1 MAESDWLGVMILSIN
16 DILQLDSIEIFN
28 LVKNNLDSF
37 YDEYNNITIGKEEF
51 YKIAINEIDGIK
63 NANKNSDV
71 DFVSTLLKRI
81 DLVIK
86 KEKELLADPRYK
98 TLISDVEKYPLLSQ
112 EEMMELITKSQNGDK
127 ESKEK
132 LIKHNMRLVISLAKK
147 FIGLGI
153 DFEDLIQEGT
163 IGLLR
168 AIDKFDVNKN
178 IRFSTYV
185 MYWIK
190 CYLHKA
196 IYFDSRTI
204 RIPSNKY
211 EEIYEYKRT
220 HKKLFEELN
229 REPTIEEIA
238 GKMGISYDKCLQLYY
253 LQYDIIS
260 LNKKINNDESED
272 SEFGDF
278 VESDENVENESIQGF
293 IKEDVKEAL
302 YNSGLTEKEIYV
314 LIHKYGLF
322 NNKRMNFAQIG
333 REINLSRERISK
345 IEKNALLK
353 LKNSKSS
360 RKLMYYIYENM
371 NKNKNETN
379 SIEEYYDINFNISD
393 KDNPIRDNIYEISN
407 DLRKEKKMHIS
418 KETVYQLIG
427 CTNDELN
434 TVIYL
439 LTEEESS
446 LLKKRKSNSYKL
458 IMTKEEKDEFNNVLL
473 PKLRKIIKD
482 SKDYK
487 KNSLKNGEEYTNL
500 CETIENA
507 KDNRDKELL
516 SIIEKIIDTKVFKEL
531 NKIYSIKESIAI
543 ILLNGYIYDS
553 CYSADYVSC
562 LLDIPIKRVFEIYKQ
577 SIILLKYIKY
587 DDIEKVK
594 ELSKK

>member
-1 MAESDWLGVMILSIN
+1 
-16 DILQLDSIEIFN
+16 
-28 LVKNNLDSF
+28 
-37 YDEYNNITIGKEEF
+37 
-51 YKIAINEIDGIK
+51 
-63 NANKNSDV
+63 
-71 DFVSTLLKRI
+71 
-81 DLVIK
+81 
-86 KEKELLADPRYK
+86 
-98 TLISDVEKYPLLSQ
+98 
-112 EEMMELITKSQNGDK
+112 
-127 ESKEK
+127 
-132 LIKHNMRLVISLAKK
+132 
-147 FIGLGI
+147 
-153 DFEDLIQEGT
+153 
-163 IGLLR
+163 
-168 AIDKFDVNKN
+168 
-178 IRFSTYV
+178 
-185 MYWIK
+185 
-190 CYLHKA
+190 
-196 IYFDSRTI
+196 
-204 RIPSNKY
+204 
-211 EEIYEYKRT
+211 
-220 HKKLFEELN
+220 
-229 REPTIEEIA
+229 
-238 GKMGISYDKCLQLYY
+238 MGISYDKCLQLCY

-371 NKNKNETN
+371 NKNKIETN
-379 SIEEYYDINFNISD
+379 SIEEYYDINFIIPDEVINYFIDCNLTTLEIEVLSYSTGLINNKKLSMKEIAKKLNKSHSYVCQLLTNATAKL

-407 DLRKEKKMHIS
+407 DLRKEKKMHFS

-446 LLKKRKSNSYKL
+446 LLQKRKSNSYKL

-507 KDNRDKELL
+507 KDNRDKDLL
-516 SIIEKIIDTKVFKEL
+516 SIIEKVIDTKMFKEL
-531 NKIYSIKESIAI
+531 NKIFSIKESIAI
-543 ILLNGYIYDS
+543 ILINGYIYDS
-553 CYSADYVSC
+553 CYSADYVSR
-562 LLDIPIKRVFEIYKQ
+562 LLKIPIKRVFEVYKQ
-577 SIILLKYIKY
+577 SLILLKYIKHE
-587 DDIEKVK
+587 DIEKVK
-594 ELSKK
+594 ELTKK